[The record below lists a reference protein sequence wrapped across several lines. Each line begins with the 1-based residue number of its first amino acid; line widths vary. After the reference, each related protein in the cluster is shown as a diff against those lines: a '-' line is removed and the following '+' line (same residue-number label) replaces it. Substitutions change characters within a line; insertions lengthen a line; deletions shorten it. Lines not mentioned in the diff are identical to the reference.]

1 MVWFSVLQCSDQT
14 KKRKSMWSF
23 ILFLW
28 SVALGCH
35 LQGHIS
41 FVTWFK
47 HFNIIQ
53 KTWEVFVHAPICCG
67 LGNLSAKKCML
78 SGTDCSE
85 LVAFLVEA
93 ILPTMSCDTSWKQ
106 QERDGAVDGA
116 VGMPHCDFD
125 LEDSIPIVLQ
135 DTPAHDS
142 TKFGYKRLSSLEEIF
157 WTILDTLTD
166 RKTYR
171 HSDSSIRP

>member
-1 MVWFSVLQCSDQT
+1 M

-35 LQGHIS
+35 LHSHIS
-41 FVTWFK
+41 FVIWFK

-53 KTWEVFVHAPICCG
+53 KTWEVFVHAPICWG
-67 LGNLSAKKCML
+67 LGNLLSAKKCL
-78 SGTDCSE
+78 LTGTDCNE
-85 LVAFLVEA
+85 LVTFVVEA
-93 ILPTMSCDTSWKQ
+93 ILPTMACDTSWKQ
-106 QERDGAVDGA
+106 QERGGAVDGS
-116 VGMPHCDFD
+116 VGMPDCDFD
-125 LEDSIPIVLQ
+125 LEDSIPIVLH

-166 RKTYR
+166 RQTYR
-171 HSDSSIRP
+171 HGDSSISP